1 MTQLISTLPV
11 GSKIKFGKH
20 QVNTEVK
27 EDIIWQIGAKNHNGY
42 PANSITLV
50 AEKIIDYR
58 GFDAMEPSNSDSN
71 RKTRGN
77 NRYKDSNLRQ
87 WLNKAGNP
95 WFVKTHTA
103 DEPPTNA
110 GTNNYGTDYDTRD
123 GFLSAFTA
131 DELAAVLNTNVVTA
145 KNTVTD
151 GGGLETL
158 IDKVFLLSNTEVG
171 LANEPGGAEG
181 FKLEMFTNDASRIS
195 KTTQQAFTNTKNTN
209 KQASIN
215 GPWNWWLR
223 SPCSGISHYV
233 RFVHASGALSSDTSA
248 YSGNYGVRPALN
260 LSSEILV
267 SDTTDVDGCYQAV
280 WTNVISNDLQKINNT
295 DFTWN
300 VSLIGEHTGVK
311 SQLHIYNEGGSL
323 IKQGVIKN
331 GIGIQT
337 DTIIPSASGTFK
349 AKVKLWSDVTTE
361 NWSNEIIY
369 LITVIPYTLVLD
381 KDININAGEKVDQV
395 KFNAKVNNKNLKF
408 KSMDNEKIVYE
419 GKALNT
425 TNVDLEIEGENGTID
440 KIAYVIN

>member
-1 MTQLISTLPV
+1 MAKLISTLPV

-20 QVNTEVK
+20 QVNTEAK

-42 PANSITLV
+42 PSDSITLV
-50 AEKIIDYR
+50 ADKIIDYR
-58 GFDAMEPSNSDSN
+58 GFDAMEPSNSDTN
-71 RKTRGN
+71 RRTRGN

-95 WFVKTHTA
+95 WFVKTHTE

-131 DELAAVLNTNVVTA
+131 DELAAILNTNVITA

-151 GGGLETL
+151 GGGLETV

-181 FKLEMFTNDASRIS
+181 FKLAMFTDDASRIS

-215 GPWNWWLR
+215 DPWHWWLR
-223 SPCSGISHYV
+223 SPYSGNSYYV
-233 RFVHASGALSSDTSA
+233 RHVNTSGALDNHNACNGTS
-248 YSGNYGVRPALN
+248 GVRPALN

-267 SDTTDVDGCYQAV
+267 SDTTDVDGCYEAV

-300 VSLIGEHTGVK
+300 VGLIGEHTNVK
-311 SQLHIYNEGGSL
+311 SQLHIYNNSNVL
-323 IKQGVIKN
+323 VAQGVVKS

-337 DTIIPSASGTFK
+337 DTIIPAASGTFK
-349 AKVKLWSDVTTE
+349 AKVKLWSDVTAE
-361 NWSNEIIY
+361 NWSNQITYIV
-369 LITVIPYTLVLD
+369 TVIPYTLTLD
-381 KDININAGEKVDQV
+381 KVINIAEGESLEQV
-395 KFNAKVNNKNLKF
+395 KFKAKVNNKNLAL
-408 KSMDNEKIVYE
+408 KSMDNEKIVFE
-419 GKALNT
+419 GNALNT
-425 TNVDLEIEGENGTID
+425 TEAELEIEGTNATID